1 LVNNFVFG
9 LHKYK
14 KFTNRFGNNV
24 LNGNNRK
31 PNGKNATMKS
41 AKPKMASLILKPAE
55 GEG

>member
-1 LVNNFVFG
+1 

-31 PNGKNATMKS
+31 PNGRNATMKS
-41 AKPKMASLILKPAE
+41 AKPENISFPQERANPFRIKHSIR
-55 GEG
+55 